1 MGTQNTSIFTLSI
14 LATAVI
20 AACRFVTHAGAHA
33 GVAGA
38 AIGVSRSAAAEDA
51 YVPVDVIGT
60 VVVESGA
67 AVAVGDL
74 VQSDSTGRAIT
85 ATASSLK
92 QAVISGGAAGAHTVT
107 GIAASD
113 RLVSVVRL
121 DVEVDTGTSASG
133 NKVQAAS
140 ALTSEFAVSA
150 ANTIDNT
157 GGTNTTGDLLLVT
170 WETAQPVRGRA
181 LQAAS
186 GAGKFIEVLLFNH

>member
-1 MGTQNTSIFTLSI
+1 MGTQNNSILTLSV
-14 LATAVI
+14 LATAII
-20 AACRFVTHAGAHA
+20 AACRFVTSAGAHA

-38 AIGVSRSAAAEDA
+38 ALGVSRSAAAVGA

-67 AVAVGDL
+67 AVAADAL

-85 ATASSLK
+85 AAASNIK
-92 QAVISGGAAGAHTVT
+92 QAVIAGGSAGDLTVT
-107 GIAASD
+107 GITTSD
-113 RLVSVVRL
+113 RLVAVTRL
-121 DVEVDTGTSASG
+121 NRDAT
-133 NKVQAAS
+133 AANVNIDS
-140 ALTSEFAVSA
+140 LTSEFSITASD
-150 ANTIDNT
+150 TINNA
-157 GGTNTTGDLLLVT
+157 GGTATTGDALQVI